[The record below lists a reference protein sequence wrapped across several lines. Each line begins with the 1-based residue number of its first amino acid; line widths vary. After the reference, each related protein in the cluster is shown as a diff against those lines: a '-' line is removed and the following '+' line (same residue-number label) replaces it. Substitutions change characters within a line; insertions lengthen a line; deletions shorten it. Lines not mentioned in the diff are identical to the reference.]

1 MKLIFNLTK
10 RNLLVYIRD
19 KALVF
24 FSLLSMLI
32 VLGLMVVF
40 LGQMNVDTVTEML
53 KEYGGVRDVQKD
65 LDHATYLVSMWTVA
79 GILVVNAITV
89 ATTVMGIM
97 IHDQEKNILNS
108 FYVAPVNRL
117 KIALGYIFSTFVI
130 TTIIC
135 LITLALAQLYIFII
149 AGECLGLFSTVKAI
163 GVIALTVFMSSCIMY
178 LVALF
183 VKSESAWSGLATI
196 IGTLVGFV
204 GAIYLPMGSLP
215 ESVQNVL
222 KGLPIL
228 HATAI
233 MRRICTQD
241 ALIKTFYGFPD
252 EFLTEYKEVMG
263 ITVTMGE
270 KMAGDIFQL
279 SFIAGCG
286 IIALIIA
293 VIVVRKRTMLDR

>member
-233 MRRICTQD
+233 MRRLCTQD
-241 ALIKTFYGFPD
+241 ALIKTFDGFPD

>member
-53 KEYGGVRDVQKD
+53 TEYGGIRDVQKD

-79 GILVVNAITV
+79 GILIVNAITV

-135 LITLALAQLYIFII
+135 ILTLALSEVYIFIV
-149 AGECLGLFSTVKAI
+149 AGECLSLLSTIKAI
-163 GVIALTVFMSSCIMY
+163 GVILLTVFMSSCIMY
-178 LVALF
+178 LAALF

-196 IGTLVGFV
+196 VGTLIGFI
-204 GAIYLPMGSLP
+204 GAIYLPMGALP

-228 HATAI
+228 HATSI
-233 MRRICTQD
+233 MRKICTQD
-241 ALIKTFYGFPD
+241 AIIKTFDGFPD

-270 KMAGDIFQL
+270 KNAGDIFQL
-279 SFIAGCG
+279 SFLAGCG

-293 VIVVRKRTMLDR
+293 VVIVRKRTMNDR